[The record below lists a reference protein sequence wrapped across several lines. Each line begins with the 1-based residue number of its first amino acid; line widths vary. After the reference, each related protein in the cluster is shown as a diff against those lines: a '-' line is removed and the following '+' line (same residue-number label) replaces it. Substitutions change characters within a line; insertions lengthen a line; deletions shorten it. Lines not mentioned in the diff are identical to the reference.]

1 MIALSQ
7 QYRSEGNI
15 HLSEKN
21 IQQAINLSKK
31 INYKKG
37 LGNAYLEIGWEK
49 QYTGDYDVAQNY
61 YVQAMEIQE
70 SIGDDKGLAFTLTA
84 MGIISI
90 RFGNTDKSIEYY
102 KRALSIKKSLQDSVG
117 IGALLNNIAV
127 VYYQLEN
134 FGKAIEY
141 MEKAQEI
148 YKAIGDN
155 QSLGAILSNLGSF
168 YYEIGNKQKGIKYM
182 YDGHKATLK
191 TNDPLSIAM
200 SFNTLSS
207 ISLDQKDYKK
217 ALNFNDQAMYY
228 ATKKGRIKDML
239 MDTYDMYANIYSE
252 MGNYKK
258 AYEYQAQY
266 ILIKDSIFDSEKS
279 QQITELAEK
288 YESEKKQKEIE
299 LLNKEKEKQAT
310 ITYEQ
315 NKRKNTIIF
324 SVIGGL
330 VLVVIFSI
338 FLFKRFRVTN
348 QQKIVIEEKQK
359 EITDSITYAKRIQE
373 AILPPEP
380 IIKKLLP
387 NSFFLYK
394 PKDIVSGD
402 FYWLEQKEN
411 KILFA
416 AVDCTGHGVPGAF
429 VSIVGHNG
437 LTRAINEFGLT
448 EPAQI
453 LNKLNELVEETLRQ
467 KDNQVRDG
475 MDISLCCIDFSNNQ
489 LQYAG
494 ANNPLY
500 LVRNNE
506 IIITK
511 ADKQPIGGTGE
522 NKTFTNHSFEINKG
536 DSIYIFSDGF
546 ADQFG
551 GLKGKKYGYAQFRN
565 FLLSIQNYSMSEQLN
580 LMNEEFNNWKGELEQ
595 LDDVCLIGLKI

>member
-1 MIALSQ
+1 
-7 QYRSEGNI
+7 
-15 HLSEKN
+15 
-21 IQQAINLSKK
+21 
-31 INYKKG
+31 
-37 LGNAYLEIGWEK
+37 
-49 QYTGDYDVAQNY
+49 
-61 YVQAMEIQE
+61 
-70 SIGDDKGLAFTLTA
+70 
-84 MGIISI
+84 
-90 RFGNTDKSIEYY
+90 
-102 KRALSIKKSLQDSVG
+102 
-117 IGALLNNIAV
+117 
-127 VYYQLEN
+127 
-134 FGKAIEY
+134 
-141 MEKAQEI
+141 
-148 YKAIGDN
+148 
-155 QSLGAILSNLGSF
+155 
-168 YYEIGNKQKGIKYM
+168 
-182 YDGHKATLK
+182 
-191 TNDPLSIAM
+191 
-200 SFNTLSS
+200 
-207 ISLDQKDYKK
+207 
-217 ALNFNDQAMYY
+217 
-228 ATKKGRIKDML
+228 
-239 MDTYDMYANIYSE
+239 
-252 MGNYKK
+252 
-258 AYEYQAQY
+258 
-266 ILIKDSIFDSEKS
+266 
-279 QQITELAEK
+279 
-288 YESEKKQKEIE
+288 
-299 LLNKEKEKQAT
+299 
-310 ITYEQ
+310 
-315 NKRKNTIIF
+315 
-324 SVIGGL
+324 
-330 VLVVIFSI
+330 
-338 FLFKRFRVTN
+338 
-348 QQKIVIEEKQK
+348 
-359 EITDSITYAKRIQE
+359 
-373 AILPPEP
+373 
-380 IIKKLLP
+380 
-387 NSFFLYK
+387 LYK

-448 EPAQI
+448 QPAQI

-551 GLKGKKYGYAQFRN
+551 GPKGKKYGYAQFRN